1 MDIRKTAKDGLAAAK
16 KKKAS
21 YADIRYEII
30 HNRDLSYTGGVPDPI
45 EESLSAGWGV
55 RVLVD
60 GAWGFASSDDP
71 ALSIGQL
78 VDKAIIVAKASTKA
92 MKTPVK
98 LSLVKADTGE
108 YRSIFTT
115 DPFTVP
121 VKEVGQFL
129 ADLDAVLGQ
138 QTGMTSR
145 NCFASFRKL
154 EKWFFS
160 SEGSDL
166 FQTIVQTGAG
176 LTLTQAK
183 SRRERAER
191 SYPTSSGQYES
202 RGYELLAEL
211 DMKGQAP
218 RLAEEVAQLMVAPPC
233 PPKTTNLVL
242 SGDMMSLVIHESI
255 GHPLELDRVF
265 GSERNFSGTSFAT
278 TDQLSKLQYGSKIVS
293 VSSDP
298 TAPGGLGS
306 FGWDDEGVKSRRVDL
321 IKDGV
326 LTDYLSSRETAAR
339 IGRTSTG
346 AMRAEGW
353 KNIPLVRM
361 TNTNLEPGGKTFE
374 QLIGEVDDGIYMATP
389 SSWSIDDLRKNFQ
402 FGCEIGWEIK
412 GGNLAGVVKNPTFS
426 GCTTLF
432 WNNCEAIGDAA
443 QFKIWG
449 TPNCGKG
456 QPGQNA
462 RTGQGASPARF
473 TGIQVGG

>member
-1 MDIRKTAKDGLAAAK
+1 MDIRKIAKDGLAAAE
-16 KKKAS
+16 KKKAA

-30 HNRDLSYTGGVPDPI
+30 RDRGLSYTGGTPDPVQ
-45 EESLSAGWGV
+45 ESLSAGWAA

-71 ALSIGQL
+71 RLSIQQL
-78 VDKAIIVAKASTKA
+78 VDKAVVIAKASTKA
-92 MKTPVK
+92 MKSPVA
-98 LSLVKADTGE
+98 LAPCTAETGE
-108 YRSIFTT
+108 YRSIFKT

-121 VKEVGQFL
+121 VKETGEFL
-129 ADLDAVLGQ
+129 ADIDAALGRQ
-138 QTGMTSR
+138 PGMTSR
-145 NCFASFRKL
+145 TCFASFRKL

-160 SEGSDL
+160 SEGSDQ
-166 FQTIVQTGAG
+166 FQTIIQTGAG

-191 SYPTSSGQYES
+191 SYPTSSGQYETT
-202 RGYELLAEL
+202 GYELLAQL
-211 DMKGQAP
+211 DMKNQAP
-218 RLAEEVAQLMVAPPC
+218 RLAEEVAQLTAAPEC
-233 PPKTTNLVL
+233 PQKTTALVL

-278 TDQLSKLQYGSKIVS
+278 VDQLDKLQYGSRIVS
-293 VSSDP
+293 VTSDP

-306 FGWDDEGVKSRRVDL
+306 FGWDDEGIKSRKVDL
-321 IKDGV
+321 IKDGLLV
-326 LTDYLSSRETAAR
+326 DHLSSRETAAR
-339 IGRTSTG
+339 IGRRSTG

-361 TNTNLEPGGKTFE
+361 TNINLAPGDKTFE

-389 SSWSIDDLRKNFQ
+389 SSWSIDDLRRNFQ

-412 GGNLAGVVKNPTFS
+412 GGKLAGVVKNPTFS

-432 WNNCEAIGDAA
+432 WNACEAIGNGA
-443 QFKIWG
+443 QFNIWG

-462 RTGQGASPARF
+462 RTGQGSSPARF